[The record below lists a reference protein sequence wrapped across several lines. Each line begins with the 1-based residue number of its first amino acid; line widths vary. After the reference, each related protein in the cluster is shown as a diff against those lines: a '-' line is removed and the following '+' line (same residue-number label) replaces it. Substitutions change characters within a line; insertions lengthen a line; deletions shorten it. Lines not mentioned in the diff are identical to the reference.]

1 MQQLLLLLLLLASTS
16 SPPPPPFPPTT
27 TTYWYLPSST
37 HNYTSKP
44 QPHLLCN
51 HNYEESHRVR
61 LGGILSK
68 WLPWHDDT
76 WPLCLPDAEWNW
88 DADQVS
94 FKWPLPVTPRPT
106 IRRLVCRHK
115 KGMMRKWKFHIKYK
129 SCISPDVATGEGSYG
144 AESTERAIFFC
155 SPTNCVYRSDFFL
168 APVQRIK
175 KPGIPCILSHPK
187 ASLWLASCKLGPA
200 IWSWAENET
209 TNAGLSQSGWHC
221 FIWLA
226 LGAEK

>member
-1 MQQLLLLLLLLASTS
+1 MQLLLLLLLLLLASTS

-44 QPHLLCN
+44 QPPLLCN

-115 KGMMRKWKFHIKYK
+115 KGMMRRMKIPYQ
-129 SCISPDVATGEGSYG
+129 VQV
-144 AESTERAIFFC
+144 
-155 SPTNCVYRSDFFL
+155 VYFTWRCNRG
-168 APVQRIK
+168 RIV
-175 KPGIPCILSHPK
+175 
-187 ASLWLASCKLGPA
+187 
-200 IWSWAENET
+200 WSWEHWESHIF
-209 TNAGLSQSGWHC
+209 L
-221 FIWLA
+221 FPYKLR
-226 LGAEK
+226 LP